1 MISLLERRKAIM
13 NKPVGGDNVLYHI
26 ENVTFDGS
34 FYIDTDLQLMNIGD
48 FEMVIKLT
56 TPQVS
61 SGMVF
66 CACRMAESP
75 YYGFDIRTSSS
86 TIDVVVGNSDTYMGQ
101 VSAGATREIT
111 IKRTGNT
118 MTVSNGTNTYN
129 RTCNSTTEKFVIAA
143 RSTHLGV
150 TAYILN
156 SLIIKKG

>member
-1 MISLLERRKAIM
+1 MINELMRRRALLG
-13 NKPVGGDNVLYHI
+13 VVDNVLYHI
-26 ENVTFDGS
+26 ENVTFDGT

-48 FEMVIKLT
+48 FEMVINLT

-66 CACRMAESP
+66 CACRMAASP
-75 YYGFDIRTSSS
+75 YYGFDMRTTGSS
-86 TIDVVVGNSDTYMGQ
+86 IDVVVGNSDTYMGQ
-101 VSAGATREIT
+101 LTAGATREIT

-118 MTVSNGTNTYN
+118 MTVSNGTNTYT

-143 RSTHLGV
+143 RSNHSGV

-156 SLIIKKG
+156 SLIIKKI